1 MEFKM
6 KKVVLVS
13 ALLLSFGSVQAAESP
28 RWDSASI
35 SYQSV
40 DVDGD
45 KLTGFALSGSK
56 LLGEDF
62 FVVGSY
68 GNASDDID
76 MFGSNVN
83 LDFNTLSVGLGYRYA
98 ISQNSDF
105 FGVVSYEDV
114 EVEASYQGNSE
125 SISDNGYGLTIGV
138 RSMLS
143 EKVELSGS
151 IQYVDIADETETAF
165 SVSALYNF
173 TEQFSAGVGYSKA
186 DDVDTLSVSAVY
198 FF

>member
-45 KLTGFALSGSK
+45 KLTGFGFSASK
-56 LLGEDF
+56 LLGDDF

-68 GNASDDID
+68 GSASDDID
-76 MFGSNVN
+76 VFGSNVK

-98 ISQNSDF
+98 ISQSSDF
-105 FGVVSYEDV
+105 FGAVSYEDV
-114 EVEASYQGNSE
+114 EAEASFQGNSE
-125 SISDNGYGLTIGV
+125 SASDNGYGLTIGI

-173 TEQFSAGVGYSKA
+173 TEQFSAGVGYGKA
-186 DDVDTLSVSAVY
+186 DDVDTISVSAVY

>member
-1 MEFKM
+1 M
-6 KKVVLVS
+6 KKVVLAS
-13 ALLLSFGSVQAAESP
+13 ALLLSLGSAQAAESP

-45 KLTGFALSGSK
+45 KLTGFAVSGSK

-62 FVVGSY
+62 FIVGSY
-68 GNASDDID
+68 GNASDDIEIYN
-76 MFGSNVN
+76 SSVEV
-83 LDFNTLSVGLGYRYA
+83 DFNTLSVGLGYRHS
-98 ISQNSDF
+98 ISNSTDV
-105 FGVVSYEDV
+105 FGVVSYEDM
-114 EVEASYQGNSE
+114 EVETSYQGNSE
-125 SISDNGYGLTIGV
+125 SESENGYGLTIGV

-143 EKVELSGS
+143 EKIELSGS
-151 IQYVDIADETETAF
+151 LKYVDIADETETAF
-165 SVSALYNF
+165 GVSALYNF

>member
-1 MEFKM
+1 MEIKM

-13 ALLLSFGSVQAAESP
+13 ALLLSLGTAQAAESP

-40 DVDGD
+40 DIDGD
-45 KLTGFALSGSK
+45 KLTGFAVSGSK

-62 FVVGSY
+62 FIIGSY
-68 GNASDDID
+68 GNASDDIEIYN
-76 MFGSNVN
+76 SSVEV
-83 LDFNTLSVGLGYRYA
+83 DFNTLSIGLGYRYS
-98 ISQNSDF
+98 ISQSTDF
-105 FGVVSYEDV
+105 FGVVSYEDM

-125 SISDNGYGLTIGV
+125 SESENGYGLAIGV

-143 EKVELSGS
+143 EKIELSGS
-151 IQYVDIADETETAF
+151 LKYVDIADETETAF
-165 SVSALYNF
+165 GVSALYNF
-173 TEQFSAGVGYSKA
+173 TEQFSAGVGYSKSS
-186 DDVDTLSVSAVY
+186 DVDVLSVSAVY

>member
-1 MEFKM
+1 M
-6 KKVVLVS
+6 KRVVLAS
-13 ALLLSFGSVQAAESP
+13 ALLLSLGTAQAAESP

-45 KLTGFALSGSK
+45 KLTGFAVSGSK

-62 FVVGSY
+62 FVIGSY
-68 GNASDDID
+68 GNASDDIEIYN
-76 MFGSNVN
+76 SNVEV
-83 LDFNTLSVGLGYRYA
+83 DFNTLSVGLGYRHS
-98 ISQNSDF
+98 ISQSTDF

-125 SISDNGYGLTIGV
+125 SVSDNGYGLRIGV

-151 IQYVDIADETETAF
+151 IQYMDIADETETAF
-165 SVSALYNF
+165 GISALYNF

-186 DDVDTLSVSAVY
+186 DDVDALSVSAVY

>member
-1 MEFKM
+1 M
-6 KKVVLVS
+6 KKLVLVS
-13 ALLLSFGSVQAAESP
+13 ALLLAFGPVQASESP
-28 RWDSASI
+28 RWDSVSI

-45 KLTGFALSGSK
+45 KLTGFGLSGSK
-56 LLGEDF
+56 LLAENF

-68 GNASDDID
+68 GSASDDID
-76 MFGSNVN
+76 VFGANVE
-83 LDFNTLSVGLGYRYA
+83 LDFNTLSLGLGYRYA
-98 ISQNSDF
+98 FSKSSDF
-105 FGVVSYEDV
+105 FGVISYEDV
-114 EVEASYQGNSE
+114 EVEATYEGNSE
-125 SISDNGYGLTIGV
+125 SNGDNGYGLTVGV

-143 EKVELSGS
+143 EKIELSGS

-165 SVSALYNF
+165 GVAALYNF

-186 DDVDTLSVSAVY
+186 DDLDTLSVSAVY

>member
-76 MFGSNVN
+76 VFGSNVE

-98 ISQNSDF
+98 ISQSSDF

-114 EVEASYQGNSE
+114 EVEASYQGDSE
-125 SISDNGYGLTIGV
+125 SISDNGYGLTVGV

-151 IQYVDIADETETAF
+151 IQYIDIADESETAF

-186 DDVDTLSVSAVY
+186 DDVDSISVSAVY

>member
-1 MEFKM
+1 M

>member
-1 MEFKM
+1 M
-6 KKVVLVS
+6 KKIILVS
-13 ALLLSFGSVQAAESP
+13 ALLSSIGSLQAAESP
-28 RWDSASI
+28 RWDSATI

-45 KLTGFALSGSK
+45 KLTGFGISGSK

-62 FVVGSY
+62 FVVGIY

-83 LDFNTLSVGLGYRYA
+83 LDYNTLSVGIGYRYA
-98 ISQNSDF
+98 ISQSSDF

-114 EVEASYQGNSE
+114 DVEASYQGYSE

-138 RSMLS
+138 RSMFS

-186 DDVDTLSVSAVY
+186 DDVDTLSVSGVY

>member
-1 MEFKM
+1 M
-6 KKVVLVS
+6 KQVVLAS
-13 ALLLSFGSVQAAESP
+13 ALLLSLGTAQAAESP
-28 RWDSASI
+28 RWNSASI

-40 DVDGD
+40 DIDGD
-45 KLTGFALSGSK
+45 KLTGFAVSGSK

-68 GNASDDID
+68 GNASDDIEGIE
-76 MFGSNVN
+76 F
-83 LDFNTLSVGLGYRYA
+83 DFNTLSVGLGYRYA
-98 ISQNSDF
+98 ISQNTDF

-114 EVEASYQGNSE
+114 EVEVSYQGNSE
-125 SISDNGYGLTIGV
+125 SVSDNGYGLRVGI

-151 IQYVDIADETETAF
+151 LQYVDIADETETAF
-165 SVSALYNF
+165 GISALYNF
-173 TEQFSAGVGYSKA
+173 TEQFSAGVSYSKV
-186 DDVDTLSVSAVY
+186 DDVDTLSVSAIY

>member
-6 KKVVLVS
+6 KKVVLAS
-13 ALLLSFGSVQAAESP
+13 ALLLSLGSAQAAESP

-45 KLTGFALSGSK
+45 KLTGFAVSGSK

-62 FVVGSY
+62 FIVGSY
-68 GNASDDID
+68 GNASDDIEIYN
-76 MFGSNVN
+76 SSVEV
-83 LDFNTLSVGLGYRYA
+83 DFNTLSVGLGYRHS
-98 ISQNSDF
+98 ISNSTDV
-105 FGVVSYEDV
+105 FGVVSYEDM
-114 EVEASYQGNSE
+114 EVETSYQGNSE
-125 SISDNGYGLTIGV
+125 SESENGYGLTIGV

-143 EKVELSGS
+143 EKIELSGS
-151 IQYVDIADETETAF
+151 LKYVDIADETETAF
-165 SVSALYNF
+165 GVSALYNF

>member
-1 MEFKM
+1 M
-6 KKVVLVS
+6 KKVLLVS
-13 ALLLSFGSVQAAESP
+13 ALLLSLGSVQASDSP
-28 RWDSASI
+28 RWNSASI

-40 DVDGD
+40 DIDGNN
-45 KLTGFALSGSK
+45 LTGFGFSGSK
-56 LLGEDF
+56 LLGQDF
-62 FVVGSY
+62 FVMGSY

-76 MFGSNVN
+76 GFGSNVK
-83 LDFNTLSVGLGYRYA
+83 LDFNTLVVGLGYRYA
-98 ISQNSDF
+98 ISQSSDIF
-105 FGVVSYEDV
+105 SVVSYEDV

-143 EKVELSGS
+143 ETIELSGS
-151 IQYVDIADETETAF
+151 IQYLDIADETQTAF

-186 DDVDTLSVSAVY
+186 DDVDTVSVSAVY

>member
-1 MEFKM
+1 M
-6 KKVVLVS
+6 KQVVLAS
-13 ALLLSFGSVQAAESP
+13 ALLLSLGTAQAAESP
-28 RWDSASI
+28 RWNSASI

-40 DVDGD
+40 DIDGD
-45 KLTGFALSGSK
+45 KLTGFAVSGSK

-68 GNASDDID
+68 GNASDDIEGIE
-76 MFGSNVN
+76 F
-83 LDFNTLSVGLGYRYA
+83 DFNTLSVGLGYRYA
-98 ISQNSDF
+98 ISQNTDF

-114 EVEASYQGNSE
+114 EVEVSYQGNSE
-125 SISDNGYGLTIGV
+125 SVSDNGYGLRVGI

-151 IQYVDIADETETAF
+151 LQYVDIADETETAF
-165 SVSALYNF
+165 GISALYNF
-173 TEQFSAGVGYSKA
+173 TKQFSAGVSYSKV
-186 DDVDTLSVSAVY
+186 DDVDTLSVSAIY

>member
-1 MEFKM
+1 M
-6 KKVVLVS
+6 KKLVLVS

-45 KLTGFALSGSK
+45 KLTGFGISGSK
-56 LLGEDF
+56 LLGEDL
-62 FVVGSY
+62 FVIGGY
-68 GNASDDID
+68 ANASDDINV
-76 MFGSNVN
+76 FGSNVD
-83 LDFNTLSVGLGYRYA
+83 LDFNTLSIGLGYRYA
-98 ISQNSDF
+98 LSQSSDF

-125 SISDNGYGLTIGV
+125 SMSDNGYGLTVGV

-143 EKVELSGS
+143 EQVELMGS
-151 IQYVDIADETETAF
+151 IQYVDVADETETAF
-165 SVSALYNF
+165 SVSTLYNF

-186 DDVDTLSVSAVY
+186 DNDDRLSVSAVY

>member
-45 KLTGFALSGSK
+45 KLTGFAISGSK

-68 GNASDDID
+68 GNASDDIEIYN
-76 MFGSNVN
+76 SSVEV
-83 LDFNTLSVGLGYRYA
+83 DFNTLSVGLGYRHS
-98 ISQNSDF
+98 ISQTTDV
-105 FGVVSYEDV
+105 FGVVSYEDM
-114 EVEASYQGNSE
+114 EVEASYQGDSE
-125 SISDNGYGLTIGV
+125 SDSENGYGLTIGV
-138 RSMLS
+138 RSMVS
-143 EKVELSGS
+143 EKVELGGS
-151 IQYVDIADETETAF
+151 LKYVDIADETETAF
-165 SVSALYNF
+165 GVSALYNF
-173 TEQFSAGVGYSKA
+173 TDQFSAGVGYSKA
-186 DDVDTLSVSAVY
+186 DDVDTLSISAIY

>member
-1 MEFKM
+1 M
-6 KKVVLVS
+6 KKVALVS

-45 KLTGFALSGSK
+45 KLTGFAISGSK

-68 GNASDDID
+68 GNASDDIEIYN
-76 MFGSNVN
+76 SSVEV
-83 LDFNTLSVGLGYRYA
+83 DFNTLSVGLGYRHS
-98 ISQNSDF
+98 ISQTTDV
-105 FGVVSYEDV
+105 FGVVSYEDM
-114 EVEASYQGNSE
+114 EVEASYQGDSE
-125 SISDNGYGLTIGV
+125 SESENGYGLTIGV
-138 RSMLS
+138 RSMVS

-151 IQYVDIADETETAF
+151 LKYVDIADETETAF
-165 SVSALYNF
+165 GVSALYNF
-173 TEQFSAGVGYSKA
+173 TDQFSAGVGYSKA
-186 DDVDTLSVSAVY
+186 DDVDTLSISAIY

>member
-1 MEFKM
+1 M
-6 KKVVLVS
+6 KKVVLAS
-13 ALLLSFGSVQAAESP
+13 ALLLSLGTAQAAESP

-40 DVDGD
+40 DIDGD
-45 KLTGFALSGSK
+45 KLTGFAISGSK

-62 FVVGSY
+62 FIVGSY
-68 GNASDDID
+68 GNASDDIEIYNSSIE
-76 MFGSNVN
+76 F
-83 LDFNTLSVGLGYRYA
+83 DFNTLSVGLGYRYS
-98 ISQNSDF
+98 ISQTTDF

-114 EVEASYQGNSE
+114 EVEASYQGNSGSE
-125 SISDNGYGLTIGV
+125 SENGYGLTIGV

-151 IQYVDIADETETAF
+151 LQYVDIADETETAF
-165 SVSALYNF
+165 GVSALYNF

-186 DDVDTLSVSAVY
+186 DDADTLSVSAVY

>member
-6 KKVVLVS
+6 KEVVLVS

-76 MFGSNVN
+76 VFGSNVE

-98 ISQNSDF
+98 ISQSSDF

-114 EVEASYQGNSE
+114 EIEASYQGNSE
-125 SISDNGYGLTIGV
+125 SVSDNGYGLTVGV

-143 EKVELSGS
+143 EQVELSGT
-151 IQYVDIADETETAF
+151 IQYIDIADEFETVF

-173 TEQFSAGVGYSKA
+173 TDQFSAGVGYSKA
-186 DDVDTLSVSAVY
+186 DDVDSLSVSAVY

>member
-1 MEFKM
+1 M

-13 ALLLSFGSVQAAESP
+13 VLLLSFGSVQAAESP

-35 SYQSV
+35 SYQFV
-40 DVDGD
+40 DIDD
-45 KLTGFALSGSK
+45 DELAGFGLSGSK

-68 GNASDDID
+68 LNASDFIQID
-76 MFGSNVN
+76 MYGSSSVDI
-83 LDFNTLSVGLGYRYA
+83 DFNTLSVGLGYRYA

-105 FGVVSYEDV
+105 FSVVSYEDV
-114 EVEASYQGNSE
+114 DVKKSYQGNSE
-125 SISDNGYGLTIGV
+125 SNSDNGYGLTIGL
-138 RSMLS
+138 RSMFS
-143 EKVELSGS
+143 ENVELSGS
-151 IQYVDIADETETAF
+151 IKYVDIADETETAF

-186 DDVDTLSVSAVY
+186 DDDTYSVSAVY

>member
-13 ALLLSFGSVQAAESP
+13 ALLLSLGTAQAEESP

-40 DVDGD
+40 DIDGD
-45 KLTGFALSGSK
+45 KLTGFTISGSK

-68 GNASDDID
+68 GNASDDIEIYN
-76 MFGSNVN
+76 SSVEVN
-83 LDFNTLSVGLGYRYA
+83 FNTLSVGLGYRYS
-98 ISQNSDF
+98 ISKTTDF
-105 FGVVSYEDV
+105 FGVVSYEDM
-114 EVEASYQGNSE
+114 EVEASYPGNSE
-125 SISDNGYGLTIGV
+125 SESENGYGLKVGV

-143 EKVELSGS
+143 EKVELAGS
-151 IQYVDIADETETAF
+151 LQYVDIADETETAF
-165 SVSALYNF
+165 GVSALYNF
-173 TEQFSAGVGYSKA
+173 TDQFSAGVGYSKA